1 MEGTVITSYA
11 VLAHLALLGVV
22 DRLGDRLRGERG
34 QTSAEYAL
42 VLFGAAAV
50 ALLIAV
56 WARGTDRVGKLLDAI
71 FDGVV
76 KMVKAG

>member
-1 MEGTVITSYA
+1 MNNTVTTCA
-11 VLAHLALLGVV
+11 VLVHLALLE
-22 DRLGDRLRGERG
+22 LGQRAGRRLRDERG

>member
-1 MEGTVITSYA
+1 MFAIA
-11 VLAHLALLGVV
+11 VAIQRSLLDVGDALV
-22 DRLGDRLRGERG
+22 RRLRDQRG

-56 WARGTDRVGKLLDAI
+56 WARGTDRIGKLLDTV
-71 FDGVV
+71 FDSVIRTIR
-76 KMVKAG
+76 AG